1 MNPTYVSLETGF
13 LDDEVLHSI
22 RREVYHSEGPGYFV
36 FRKFIPI
43 EYTKHIFDYWTK
55 IVVPSKSHKKFISRE
70 LLKPG
75 SPNYYTESANG
86 SRTFYNPFW
95 NSPTDEVTHEVCF
108 KIAQLRNQIE
118 SRPCFSEI
126 FPVIGRRCVIPRI
139 VITKKGENILAP
151 HSDYGLSESNPANI
165 DLRRTQATLY
175 LSKFGK
181 DYGGSGFI
189 FTVNQGNQIQMEKE
203 LNLNPGDLVIWKYSN
218 THSIDNI
225 DASEEDAGFVRILF
239 PPEKLSQ
246 SRNQFFGAR
255 VKRLT
260 SRVLG
265 KLRKLSF

>member
-1 MNPTYVSLETGF
+1 MDQICCTV
-13 LDDEVLHSI
+13 
-22 RREVYHSEGPGYFV
+22 
-36 FRKFIPI
+36 
-43 EYTKHIFDYWTK
+43 
-55 IVVPSKSHKKFISRE
+55 KSHQRFISRE

-75 SPNYYTESANG
+75 SPNYYTEVPTKQN
-86 SRTFYNPFW
+86 FYNPFW
-95 NSPTDEVTHEVCF
+95 NSPTDEVTHEVL
-108 KIAQLRNQIE
+108 AQLRNQIE

-126 FPVIGRRCVIPRI
+126 FPVIGSRCVIPRI

-239 PPEKLSQ
+239 PPEKLSL
-246 SRNQFFGAR
+246 SRNFFWGAR
-255 VKRLT
+255 IKRFT
-260 SRVLG
+260 SRVFV
-265 KLRKLSF
+265 KLKNFLIKLV